1 MNPLIQRYAERIDAA
16 TLRQR
21 LLVFLTAAVLL
32 LLFGN
37 ALLLQPQ
44 RVRQQRLTAE
54 TAQYQKEL
62 NALQAEVSR
71 LVATSGLDPD
81 VENRKRQEALRT
93 ELGIL
98 NTRLAA
104 EERRFTAPERMRV
117 VLEEMLKRNKG
128 LTLVDLRTLPVMPV
142 LPVAAVAPGAAPSAM
157 FRHGIEL
164 TVSGTYVE
172 LYDYLRTLEAL
183 PSQLYWSRAE
193 LTVAEHPLL
202 VLKLTLHTISFD
214 RAWLVV

>member
-1 MNPLIQRYAERIDAA
+1 MKNLIKHYAERIDAA

-21 LLVFLTAAVLL
+21 LLVFLTAAVVL

-44 RVRQQRLTAE
+44 RVKQQRLAAE

-62 NALQAEVSR
+62 GALQAQISR
-71 LVATSGLDPD
+71 MVGGSGMDPD
-81 VENRKRQEALRT
+81 AAMRRRQAALRA
-93 ELGIL
+93 ELSIL
-98 NTRLAA
+98 NSRLAA
-104 EERRFTAPERMRV
+104 EERRFTAPEHMRE
-117 VLEEMLKRNKG
+117 VLEDILTRNKG
-128 LTLVDLRTLPVMPV
+128 LVLVDLRTLPV
-142 LPVAAVAPGAAPSAM
+142 APIAPARSASASSTM

-164 TVSGTYVE
+164 TVRGTYAE
-172 LYDYLRTLEAL
+172 LYDYLRMLEEL

-193 LTVAEHPLL
+193 LSVTAHPFLT
-202 VLKLTLHTISFD
+202 LKLTVHTISFD